1 MIETMEAVE
10 MEKQRHHSTRM
21 KALAR
26 LARLEVKNAELAKLL
41 AREQWNLEVQV
52 HQVAQL
58 RQEIETK
65 TLAVD
70 RYKRKLAKI
79 QKISIPPV
87 DEIESL
93 RTFKLEE
100 EIIDA
105 EYTLTCD
112 RIVNLKDK
120 VGTPKNNCSH

>member
-21 KALAR
+21 EALPR

-87 DEIESL
+87 DEVSNQH
-93 RTFKLEE
+93 TFVVCPYSAQQIQYFLEPFE
-100 EIIDA
+100 
-105 EYTLTCD
+105 
-112 RIVNLKDK
+112 
-120 VGTPKNNCSH
+120 